1 MNDDD
6 FLRAL
11 EACTLAPAAFNH
23 AAHLR
28 AGFLYLQRQDFPEA
42 LGAMRRA
49 IRAFAASIG
58 KDGLYHETITTA
70 FMTLIN
76 ARLAVEPAG
85 VAPARV
91 AWEGF
96 AARHPDLFDG
106 TALAQHYS
114 RERLQHPLARQ
125 IFLLPD
131 RAPVNE
137 EAA

>member
-6 FLRAL
+6 FLSAL
-11 EACTLAPAAFNH
+11 EACTLVPAAFNH
-23 AAHLR
+23 AAHIR

-85 VAPARV
+85 VA
-91 AWEGF
+91 WEGF
-96 AARHPDLFDG
+96 TARHRDLFDG